1 MKTITKA
8 GLILLFVGIVMSLPA
23 QRNNRNRV
31 SGSGNLEK
39 ETRKVPP
46 FDALDISNA
55 FDVYLTQ
62 GNKESLVI
70 EADDNILKHIYTE
83 VVGGKL
89 RIYIKGN
96 IRRIKTMRAYI
107 SFKMLDEIELSG
119 AVEIHGENAMKFEN
133 LMIDASGASE
143 IYLKL
148 TAAKVNLDLSGASDI
163 EFTGSANELVV
174 DASGASD
181 IKAIDFEVDD
191 CILEASGACSV
202 KVFVNRNL
210 EVDASGASTVRY
222 KGSPSVEIDVSG
234 VSSVK
239 RY

>member
-23 QRNNRNRV
+23 QRNNRSRV
-31 SGSGNLEK
+31 SGSGNIEK
-39 ETRKVPP
+39 ETRTVSS

-83 VVGGKL
+83 VVAGKL
-89 RIYIKGN
+89 KIYTKGN
-96 IRRIKTMRAYI
+96 IRRIKTMKAYI
-107 SFKMLDEIELSG
+107 SFKKLDEIELSC
-119 AVEIHGENAMKFEN
+119 AVEIHGENAMKFED
-133 LMIDASGASE
+133 LTIDASGASE

-148 TAAKVNLDLSGASDI
+148 TADRVYLDLSGASEI
-163 EFTGSANELVV
+163 EFSGSANELVV
-174 DASGASD
+174 DASGASE

-202 KVFVNRNL
+202 KVFANRNL